1 MNAKKSA
8 AKSTLTRARP
18 RKVAA
23 ALGAK
28 SRAAAAITSIDELMA
43 YAYAL
48 ELEASERYAVF
59 ADAMEQHNN
68 REVAELFRKLAR
80 IEYRHAEQV
89 LEEMGWVSAPAA
101 PRGGYKWEGF
111 EAPETGD
118 VTELHYLM
126 HPYHAL
132 QIALHNE
139 KRANVFFGGLVR
151 HAANAKVKKAAVE
164 MEQEEAEHVR
174 LIEEWLKRTPKPDA
188 DWAIDPDPPVLAD

>member
-8 AKSTLTRARP
+8 VKSTAARP
-18 RKVAA
+18 RKAAA

-28 SRAAAAITSIDELMA
+28 SRPAAAIASIDELMA

-48 ELEASERYAVF
+48 ELEASERYAEF

-80 IEYRHAEQV
+80 IEHRHAEQV
-89 LEEMGWVSAPAA
+89 LEEMGWVSAPAT
-101 PRGGYKWEGF
+101 PHGGYKWEGF

-126 HPYHAL
+126 QPYHAL

-139 KRANVFFGGLVR
+139 KRAFVFFGGLVKQAR
-151 HAANAKVKKAAVE
+151 NAKVKKAAEE
-164 MEQEEAEHVR
+164 MKEEEAEHVR

-188 DWAIDPDPPVLAD
+188 DWAIDPDPPALAD